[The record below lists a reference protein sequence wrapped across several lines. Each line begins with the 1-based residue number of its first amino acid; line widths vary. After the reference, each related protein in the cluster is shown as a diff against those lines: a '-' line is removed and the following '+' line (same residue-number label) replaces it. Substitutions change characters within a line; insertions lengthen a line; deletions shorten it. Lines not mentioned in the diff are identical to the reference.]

1 MEAPKKYDNI
11 PKWIIYYTV
20 FSTLLLSVFMLA
32 AYFYPALQFSNLLD
46 ISGAKYPIGLYASRD
61 LAVVAGLILAL
72 YFGGS
77 RLFLVTFIM
86 RFATDL
92 QDMILTYTVNEAE
105 TPLLV
110 TILLFAFLFVTE
122 FFAIKAL
129 WPLAKKE
136 KQGASMSNTTKSA

>member
-1 MEAPKKYDNI
+1 METQKKYDNI

-20 FSTLLLSVFMLA
+20 FSALLLSVFMLA
-32 AYFYPALQFSNLLD
+32 AYFYPALQFKNLLD

-105 TPLLV
+105 TPFLLSL
-110 TILLFAFLFVTE
+110 LLFVFLFVTE
-122 FFAIKAL
+122 LLAIKTL
-129 WPLAKKE
+129 WPLAQKE
-136 KQGASMSNTTKSA
+136 KQGTSMSNTAKSA

>member
-1 MEAPKKYDNI
+1 MDESEYLKNR
-11 PKWIIYYTV
+11 
-20 FSTLLLSVFMLA
+20 
-32 AYFYPALQFSNLLD
+32 LD
-46 ISGAKYPIGLYASRD
+46 VSGAKYPIGLYASRD

-105 TPLLV
+105 TPFLLSL
-110 TILLFAFLFVTE
+110 LLFVFLFATE
-122 FFAIKAL
+122 LLAIKTLSAHYRIFEL
-129 WPLAKKE
+129 SPNCILDFKRYLKKRWL
-136 KQGASMSNTTKSA
+136 KRI